1 MRSPPTRGGWGG
13 LFGEKGRPRL
23 SFWDTLGA
31 AARDG
36 GGFWVRKRCHGCHGS
51 QHARQRVR
59 VRLFQPSL
67 FSVVSGREGLKG
79 VDVTPPVSIC
89 LPETRS
95 ESHWRGG
102 LSNISSVSADES
114 RRSWECVC
122 TRVWSVFVKTLPLVY
137 SGWSSG
143 SGRRRKT
150 EAQHPDTACIFYWT
164 KAVQPVNT
172 LTHCEAHRHTHT
184 QPCDYGC
191 VSVQRFDRLLCARPL
206 VVGLWLQGNE
216 SPGVKQIHKHKRP
229 ACRLDRLFTGQTVH
243 SPSSPNLRLKHKY
256 WPKMI
261 RQKFRDLPPITS
273 SHRFNQTS
281 KDLSEPIDT
290 LKE

>member
-1 MRSPPTRGGWGG
+1 MRSPPTRGGWGGG

-51 QHARQRVR
+51 QRARQRVR

-102 LSNISSVSADES
+102 AFKHQQ
-114 RRSWECVC
+114 RECRWITALLGV
-122 TRVWSVFVKTLPLVY
+122 RVH
-137 SGWSSG
+137 
-143 SGRRRKT
+143 
-150 EAQHPDTACIFYWT
+150 A
-164 KAVQPVNT
+164 
-172 LTHCEAHRHTHT
+172 
-184 QPCDYGC
+184 
-191 VSVQRFDRLLCARPL
+191 
-206 VVGLWLQGNE
+206 
-216 SPGVKQIHKHKRP
+216 GVKRVCQNSSSCLLGMIQWVRAPPQNRGTAPRHGMHFL
-229 ACRLDRLFTGQTVH
+229 LD
-243 SPSSPNLRLKHKY
+243 
-256 WPKMI
+256 
-261 RQKFRDLPPITS
+261 
-273 SHRFNQTS
+273 
-281 KDLSEPIDT
+281 
-290 LKE
+290 